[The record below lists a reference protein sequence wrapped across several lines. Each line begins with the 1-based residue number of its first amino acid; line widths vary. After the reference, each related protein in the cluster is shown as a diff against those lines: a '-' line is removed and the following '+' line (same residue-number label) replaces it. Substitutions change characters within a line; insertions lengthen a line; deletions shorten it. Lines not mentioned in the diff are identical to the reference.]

1 MRFSTLIL
9 QVLSLTA
16 SLGSAAVVERRQA
29 TTQVFKFSSPTS
41 AEGIAQRSNG
51 QLLVS
56 FFDKAELWTVDPATK
71 KASKLVSFTG
81 ATCSAGIVEIAPDV
95 FAVVAGQ
102 FSFSGG
108 NKAGSWAIWKVDFTS
123 GTAVASIL
131 KAVPESGFFNG
142 LTAFDNS
149 TILIGDA
156 SKGAVWRMD
165 TKTGAYSI
173 AIQDALMN
181 PASNAGIPMG
191 LDGLRYANGTV
202 WFTNVSKNALHK
214 VSVDATGKAT
224 GSISTIWTNTF
235 SDDLWVG
242 PDGSA
247 YVATGSAGKVQKVG
261 VDGKVSTVASI
272 SGSTAVVL
280 GRTEADK
287 NTLYIVTGQGV
298 VASVK
303 V

>member
-1 MRFSTLIL
+1 MRFSTLLI
-9 QVLSLTA
+9 QALSLTA
-16 SLGSAAVVERRQA
+16 SLASAVAIEKRQS
-29 TTQVFKFSSPTS
+29 TTQVYKFSSPTS
-41 AEGIAQRSNG
+41 AEGIAVRSNG

-56 FFDKAELWTVDPATK
+56 FFDKAELWTIDPATK
-71 KASKLVSFTG
+71 KATKLVSFEG
-81 ATCSAGIVEIAPDV
+81 ATCSAGIAEIAPDV

-123 GTAVASIL
+123 GTAVASVL
-131 KAVPESGFFNG
+131 KKVPESGFFNG
-142 LTAFDNS
+142 LTTFDNS

-181 PASNAGIPMG
+181 PAANAGIPMG
-191 LDGLRYANGTV
+191 LDGLRYSNGTV
-202 WFTNVSKNALHK
+202 WFTNVSKNSLHK
-214 VSVDATGKAT
+214 VAVDATGKAT
-224 GSISTIWTNTF
+224 GSIATIWSNTF

-242 PDGSA
+242 SDGSA
-247 YVATGSAGKVQKVG
+247 YVATGSAGKIQKVSP
-261 VDGKVSTVASI
+261 DGKVSTVASV

-287 NTLYIVTGQGV
+287 NTLYIATGNGLI
-298 VASVK
+298 ASVK